1 MFADERPGSFRSQV
15 TGEAYSRLR
24 VLTCTQL
31 RRICIHVYMQARS
44 MVRGAHFLRK
54 NFLNLHVEN

>member
-15 TGEAYSRLR
+15 TGEAYSRLS

-31 RRICIHVYMQARS
+31 QRICMHAYMQARS
-44 MVRGAHFLRK
+44 MVGGGAHFCEK
-54 NFLNLHVEN
+54 NS